1 MPIDIFGRT
10 NNTGERARKSSL
22 GQLYLDPNHFL
33 RHDGSVSASASL
45 DMDGNAI
52 KNLPFP
58 TEQTDAAN
66 RDYVDVKIDNLD
78 DELKRYID
86 EIISEKVNKAVRS
99 ALAT

>member
-1 MPIDIFGRT
+1 
-10 NNTGERARKSSL
+10 
-22 GQLYLDPNHFL
+22 LYLDPKYFL
-33 RHDGSVSASASL
+33 KHDGSVSASAPL

-58 TEQTDAAN
+58 TEQTNAAN